1 MFDLPTLFDLH
12 LMYFQY
18 ACTELLVRSSN
29 SQSISQL
36 PPLLCISKTSTQY
49 DEHIKQ
55 FQFTQMYVYF
65 HTVSYLVARWQHFL
79 RNFSR
84 ILCNVTVILK
94 ISSRV
99 GRYAPLAIVALDPV
113 GRPSLPIPSIIYHG
127 LISQQDF

>member
-1 MFDLPTLFDLH
+1 
-12 LMYFQY
+12 
-18 ACTELLVRSSN
+18 
-29 SQSISQL
+29 
-36 PPLLCISKTSTQY
+36 
-49 DEHIKQ
+49 
-55 FQFTQMYVYF
+55 MYVYF
-65 HTVSYLVARWQHFL
+65 RMASYLVARWQHFL